1 MSNIT
6 GQNWKLQIGTSTAA
20 SLPLP
25 ASDTFTDVLD
35 LEELKPPSAT
45 REIDEYFVLDR
56 VGSKKLVGPVSWAPV
71 TAKLARNYGNAVHD
85 SIENDAAIAGG
96 QRRNWR
102 IVASDT
108 GAEQRD
114 FVGFV
119 NKFEI
124 ASVTNR
130 GRVVVDIEIA
140 VDGDVAITR

>member
-6 GQNWKLQIGTSTAA
+6 GQGWQLQIGTSAAA

-25 ASDTFTDVLD
+25 GSDTFTTVGD
-35 LEELKPPSAT
+35 LEELKPPSPT
-45 REIDEYFVLDR
+45 REIDEFFTLDS
-56 VGSKKLVGPVSWAPV
+56 VGARRLVGPVSWAAV
-71 TAKLARNYGNAVHD
+71 TAKLVRRYGNAVHD
-85 SIENDAAIAGG
+85 SIETDAAVAGG

-102 IVASDT
+102 IIASDT

-130 GRVVVDIEIA
+130 GRVVVDIEIT
-140 VDGDVAITR
+140 VDGNVTITR